1 MHWFELGLLDL
12 VHQRQVRVDG
22 TAHAV
27 GVRELVGDAVAL
39 APDRGDEVLARDQA
53 LDFVAEGQLVR
64 RVGLLAR
71 RPRVELA
78 PEQGQDLVGRHD
90 EALLDL
96 CGNQPVRRVH
106 AAVLARSS
114 GEEPASPRHRAGV
127 ASMAWSGGRH
137 DDSARTRRKF

>member
-78 PEQGQDLVGRHD
+78 YVCESGSDGSDSRSLTWLIVSVTSREFLLLSVG
-90 EALLDL
+90 
-96 CGNQPVRRVH
+96 N
-106 AAVLARSS
+106 S
-114 GEEPASPRHRAGV
+114 
-127 ASMAWSGGRH
+127 
-137 DDSARTRRKF
+137 